1 MDSSKLVSRYVGSM
15 AGIATVHGIVA
26 YFFLF
31 KPASLGVASNA
42 LGKLVPFLV
51 PLPAKLSGSWW
62 LLCGLYLLVQ
72 GVAFTCAAAFPTRW
86 PYRTVCLASS
96 AAAATVLGFLYIKE
110 SHFAPF
116 FFGFLWQASL
126 VLWFARLLVLE
137 AWHRPFTDRPAPS
150 GMVSGPTEINA

>member
-15 AGIATVHGIVA
+15 AGIAMVHGIVA

-31 KPASLGVASNA
+31 RTASLGAASHA
-42 LGKLVPFLV
+42 LGRLVPFLT
-51 PLPAKLSGSWW
+51 PLPSKLSGPWW

-72 GVAFTCAAAFPTRW
+72 GIAFGFAAAFPVRW

-96 AAAATVLGFLYIKE
+96 AAAATILGFLYIKE
-110 SHFAPF
+110 APFPPF

-126 VLWFARLLVLE
+126 VLWVLRLLVLE
-137 AWHRPFTDRPAPS
+137 AWHRPFAGRSMPS
-150 GMVSGPTEINA
+150 GMASVATESSA